1 MILYCSFSNKMSV
14 DDQNHWICVGLS
26 RLLHSVLGKF
36 SHDGMNFVKQ
46 TQRLEF
52 TFWINKVWHTKT
64 AQLSI
69 ESGCRA
75 LLTLIFTQL
84 LCFTDIFGYYT
95 WALPLYPTWCLY
107 HLTFQTDTLHLLLTY
122 INFTNLCTS
131 LNWGFTGKMWWT
143 GKMKHGYRWISC
155 SSTSCNIK
163 IVRAWIL
170 ISTLKLLEPNQYI
183 SWQILAYH
191 RYTGIG
197 GYVVWYASI

>member
-107 HLTFQTDTLHLLLTY
+107 HLTFQTH
-122 INFTNLCTS
+122 CTFYS
-131 LNWGFTGKMWWT
+131 PT
-143 GKMKHGYRWISC
+143 
-155 SSTSCNIK
+155 
-163 IVRAWIL
+163 L
-170 ISTLKLLEPNQYI
+170 IS
-183 SWQILAYH
+183 QIFAHHLIEVLQVKCDEQVKWSTATDELAAA
-191 RYTGIG
+191 RPAAT
-197 GYVVWYASI
+197 